1 MAYVSAQWNLM
12 VAGVGDAPSIWL
24 GYGTDIHTDADEA
37 GFIADGA
44 AKGFRVNDVVIY
56 VKTSATIGATIHVVT
71 TVTAGGAATM
81 APAILA

>member
-1 MAYVSAQWNLM
+1 MAYVSAQWNKF
-12 VAGVGDAPSIWL
+12 VNGVGDAPSLWL
-24 GYGTDIHTDADEA
+24 AYGEDIHTDADA
-37 GFIADGA
+37 SNFISDGA

-56 VKTSATIGATIHVVT
+56 IKTTATIGATIHVVT